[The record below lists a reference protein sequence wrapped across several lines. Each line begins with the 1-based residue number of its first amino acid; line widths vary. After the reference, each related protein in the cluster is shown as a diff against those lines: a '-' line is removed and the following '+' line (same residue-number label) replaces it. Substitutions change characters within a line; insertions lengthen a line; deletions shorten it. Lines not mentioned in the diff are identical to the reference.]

1 MSALHAGT
9 VGRVKEGVQEREK
22 MVRKEGRE
30 GSRLADK
37 ETLYGE
43 LWFSTSP
50 SSVRDDEWCLQGHG

>member
-1 MSALHAGT
+1 
-9 VGRVKEGVQEREK
+9 

-50 SSVRDDEWCLQGHG
+50 SSVRDDELQVVPSGSRLTVSMSCMNATGCLEI